1 MCVFVE
7 DKQAVRG
14 YAHTQSHV
22 SSGSS
27 NLVMK
32 EQSKSK
38 IKSAII
44 HLLDEGCTDKTAIY
58 KKIQSEFDVSRNE
71 ARVACKEVK
80 IDLLFKLKALQS
92 GMLEL

>member
-1 MCVFVE
+1 MLY
-7 DKQAVRG
+7 G
-14 YAHTQSHV
+14 HLYTQSHV
-22 SSGSS
+22 LARLY
-27 NLVMK
+27 NLIMK
-32 EQSKSK
+32 DQNKAK

-44 HLLDEGCTDKTAIY
+44 HLLEEGYSDKTTIY
-58 KKIQSEFDVSRNE
+58 KKIQSDFDLDRNE